1 MGGINDTPEM
11 RSLAVHVR
19 YEDYYEYELLKDM
32 EFTYGEIAP
41 WFDQPG
47 GGTQYIKMDA
57 SGNRMR
63 IQDMLDKG
71 WLKQIGVRKCLT
83 D

>member
-19 YEDYYEYELLKDM
+19 YGDYYEYELLKDM

-47 GGTQYIKMDA
+47 GGTQYIKMDP
-57 SGNRMR
+57 SGKR
-63 IQDMLDKG
+63 ISIKYMFKEG